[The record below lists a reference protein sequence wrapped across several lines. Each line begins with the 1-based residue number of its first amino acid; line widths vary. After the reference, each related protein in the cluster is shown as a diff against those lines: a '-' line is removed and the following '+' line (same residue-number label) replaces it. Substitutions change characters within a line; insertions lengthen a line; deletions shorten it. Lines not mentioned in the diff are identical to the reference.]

1 MLNIKGGFAMATD
14 RQKRN
19 KIKLEKWLSQCFG
32 YKVAKCFDLILIGLV
47 SWALFIFAMW
57 VA

>member
-1 MLNIKGGFAMATD
+1 MATN
-14 RQKRN
+14 RQRQN

-32 YKVAKCFDLILIGLV
+32 YKVAKWFDLILIGLV

>member
-1 MLNIKGGFAMATD
+1 MLKFMEVQEMVTN

-19 KIKLEKWLSQCFG
+19 AQKLEKWLEGAFG
-32 YKVAKCFDLILIGLV
+32 YRVAKWFDLILLGLV